1 MSAYVSD
8 ATISIEGGGASFVL
22 RFAGEFDLESS
33 ALIDGAAD
41 KIEGAHAV
49 VVDFTE
55 VTSFDSAALAALLR
69 LRERL
74 SNPVGLVLYG
84 PSPRVRRVFEAAG
97 VDGRLAIADAA

>member
-22 RFAGEFDLESS
+22 RFAGDFDVESG

-41 KIEGAHAV
+41 TIEGAHAV
-49 VVDFTE
+49 VVDLTE
-55 VTSFDSAALAALLR
+55 VSLFDSAALAALMR

-84 PSPRVRRVFEAAG
+84 PNPRVRRTFEVAG
-97 VDGRLAIADAA
+97 LDRRLAIADAA